1 MEEWMRELTVV
12 MDAWK
17 LVSPGAGQM
26 RGAKDFRLLEDDWLS
41 AVLAVT
47 LEMAKQQ
54 ALGKGELEEQL
65 ERAKGAMS
73 ELFALYRETPLQ
85 DEKCIARKADGEFC
99 GVSVGK
105 QKGSAG
111 DVSSNLQV
119 CGRHKEQ
126 HAL

>member
-1 MEEWMRELTVV
+1 MRELTVV

-65 ERAKGAMS
+65 EHG
-73 ELFALYRETPLQ
+73 
-85 DEKCIARKADGEFC
+85 G
-99 GVSVGK
+99 G
-105 QKGSAG
+105 
-111 DVSSNLQV
+111 
-119 CGRHKEQ
+119 
-126 HAL
+126 